1 MHKYILLLSSIV
13 SMNAMAENAI
23 EFNTFAMDNENLTV
37 LTEFNFYTNHS
48 DSTYTDE
55 IGRVH
60 TYNEDNEL
68 YSLAVRSGTMTLGYS
83 RFDNS
88 YFDMSNMISLEHD
101 WIQAY
106 DFTLQVGVGL
116 VDGYKEEIM
125 NGGFFIN
132 DDWMIAPLFALKY
145 SPSFLEYKGFQVSPK
160 IRMMGLDAY
169 MANIE
174 FSYSF

>member
-13 SMNAMAENAI
+13 SMNVMAENDL
-23 EFNTFAMDNENLTV
+23 EFNMFSIDNKNLTL

-55 IGRVH
+55 IGQVH

-68 YSLAVRSGTMTLGYS
+68 YSFAVRSGTITLGYS

-106 DFTLQVGVGL
+106 DFTFQVGIGF
-116 VDGYKEEIM
+116 VDGYKEDIM
-125 NGGFFIN
+125 DGGFFIN
-132 DDWMIAPLFALKY
+132 DDWMIAPFFSLRY